1 MIEECA
7 KHAPDTMQTAT
18 LLMGISFDVK
28 RVIETLYSVQAE
40 VSNGLC
46 PW

>member
-7 KHAPDTMQTAT
+7 QHAPERMHTAA

-28 RVIETLYSVQAE
+28 GVIETLYSVQAE
-40 VSNGLC
+40 VFNGLC
-46 PW
+46 L